1 MTNNKIEFKGGQL
14 IWATIS
20 LILFLAMSSMVMSNS
35 ALINHFDDSVTQWIQ
50 TSFGLP
56 KMDYA
61 HGLFNSWMTFSA
73 TYGDAKT
80 MVIITFIVAIILFIR
95 RYHILSLWYLAAV
108 GTGGLLGIM
117 MKNVIERPRPHGHL
131 AIDDGFSFPS
141 GHAVSVTLVCLALV
155 LIFIPMLKKSW
166 AKITAYIIVLLFW
179 FSVLFSRIYFS
190 AHHLTDVLSG
200 VVLGVFW
207 ICIAMAV
214 YGMVSGWLK
223 TVIFKKSKI

>member
-1 MTNNKIEFKGGQL
+1 MTNNKIEFKASQL
-14 IWATIS
+14 IWATVS
-20 LILFLAMSSMVMSNS
+20 LILFLGMSSMVMSNS
-35 ALINHFDDSVTQWIQ
+35 TAINHFDDNVTQWIQ
-50 TSFGLP
+50 TTFGLP

-80 MVIITFIVAIILFIR
+80 MVIVTFIVAIVLFLR
-95 RYHILSLWYLAAV
+95 RYQILSLWYLGVV
-108 GTGGLLGIM
+108 GTGGILGIM
-117 MKNVIERPRPHGHL
+117 MKNLIERPRPQGHL

-155 LIFIPMLKKSW
+155 VIFIPMLKKSW
-166 AKITAYIIVLLFW
+166 AKIASYIVVLLFW

-200 VVLGVFW
+200 VALGIFW
-207 ICIAMAV
+207 ICIAMAI
-214 YGMVSGWLK
+214 YGMISVWLK
-223 TVIFKKSKI
+223 DVIFKKSKI